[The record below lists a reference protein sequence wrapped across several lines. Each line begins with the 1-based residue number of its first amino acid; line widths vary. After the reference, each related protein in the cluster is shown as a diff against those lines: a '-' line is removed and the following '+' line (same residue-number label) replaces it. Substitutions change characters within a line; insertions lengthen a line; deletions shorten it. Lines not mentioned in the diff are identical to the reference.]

1 MAKENK
7 EKIAEISARIVCII
21 DCCATTANNFS
32 KILGYN
38 RAQTVY
44 DIINCKSAPS
54 FDFFNRFTHS
64 EYSEIINLRW
74 LLNGEGEMW
83 TDFMRRL
90 THEDQIEVVNK
101 VNHGIS
107 VSHYQELQNIIPA
120 SSTGVG
126 IPLLPIDAW
135 AGLFKGEQTVTLAEC
150 DHFIVPAFK
159 NADFLIPVR
168 GDSMVPRYYS
178 GDLVACK
185 HLPLSDIFFQWG
197 KVYVLDTNQGALI
210 KEVRQGSS
218 AHTIKLVSENPKY
231 EPFEIPRECIY
242 NIAIVQG
249 LIRSE

>member
-1 MAKENK
+1 MTKKERL
-7 EKIAEISARIVCII
+7 E
-21 DCCATTANNFS
+21 
-32 KILGYN
+32 
-38 RAQTVY
+38 
-44 DIINCKSAPS
+44 DIIQFYSNGKPTAFAKFLGVAPS
-54 FDFFNRFTHS
+54 TISTWISRNTFDYDTLFAKCEELNA
-64 EYSEIINLRW
+64 EW
-74 LLNGEGEMW
+74 LLTGKGEML
-83 TDFMRRL
+83 RSNS
-90 THEDQIEVVNK
+90 EQN
-101 VNHGIS
+101 
-107 VSHYQELQNIIPA
+107 NIIPA

-178 GDLVACK
+178 VDLVACK

>member
-1 MAKENK
+1 MDSIRERLY
-7 EKIAEISARIVCII
+7 KIADINGLSMRKFEELCGLKRGNISNMTELGAIGSDKLSKII
-21 DCCATTANNFS
+21 DTFS
-32 KILGYN
+32 DVN
-38 RAQTVY
+38 AQ
-44 DIINCKSAPS
+44 
-54 FDFFNRFTHS
+54 
-64 EYSEIINLRW
+64 W
-74 LLNGEGEMW
+74 LLSGEGEMLKNNSDLIP
-83 TDFMRRL
+83 TS
-90 THEDQIEVVNK
+90 TN
-101 VNHGIS
+101 GI
-107 VSHYQELQNIIPA
+107 
-120 SSTGVG
+120 G
-126 IPLLPIDAW
+126 IPLVPIDAW
-135 AGLFKGEQTVTLAEC
+135 AGLFKGEQTITLAEC

-218 AHTIKLVSENPKY
+218 DHTIKLVSENPKY

>member
-1 MAKENK
+1 MTKKERL
-7 EKIAEISARIVCII
+7 E
-21 DCCATTANNFS
+21 
-32 KILGYN
+32 
-38 RAQTVY
+38 
-44 DIINCKSAPS
+44 DIIQFYSNGKPTAFAKFLGVAPS
-54 FDFFNRFTHS
+54 TISTWISRNTFDYDTLFAKCEELNA
-64 EYSEIINLRW
+64 EW
-74 LLNGEGEMW
+74 LLTGKGEML
-83 TDFMRRL
+83 RSNS
-90 THEDQIEVVNK
+90 EQN
-101 VNHGIS
+101 
-107 VSHYQELQNIIPA
+107 NIIPT
-120 SSTGVG
+120 SSTGMG

-150 DHFIVPAFK
+150 EHFIVPAFK

-231 EPFEIPRECIY
+231 EPFEISRECIY